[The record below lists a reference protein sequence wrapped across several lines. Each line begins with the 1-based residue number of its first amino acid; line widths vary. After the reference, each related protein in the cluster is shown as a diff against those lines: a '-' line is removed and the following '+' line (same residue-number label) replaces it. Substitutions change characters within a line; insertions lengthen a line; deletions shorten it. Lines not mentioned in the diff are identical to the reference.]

1 MNNRYIF
8 EDIDEAQHYI
18 KGKNF
23 RVFEVL
29 RGEAN
34 TFLTHKIERK
44 AYRSIYHNHPSVEDN
59 EWGINSLREE
69 GIELYY
75 DNTDFGLKE
84 VIVTKIK

>member
-8 EDIDEAQHYI
+8 DNIEEAQVFVT
-18 KGKNF
+18 GKDF

-34 TFLTHKIERK
+34 TFLTHSIERL
-44 AYRSIYHNHPSVEDN
+44 AFRTIYHNHPSIEDN